1 MDSKNVT
8 YYYKRNNLIKTNKM
22 NNLNPIFNEILKPYT
37 MKTKTLECP
46 ECGTHMDTE
55 LFIMPSDY
63 PKVYTEHRKLKVKL
77 ELITKIIDGYIEVV
91 NGGLEINPKNE
102 WLMGKLDSY
111 LKIKTDLTDLNE
123 L

>member
-1 MDSKNVT
+1 
-8 YYYKRNNLIKTNKM
+8 
-22 NNLNPIFNEILKPYT
+22 
-37 MKTKTLECP
+37 MKKETKTLECP
-46 ECGTHMDTE
+46 ECGSHMDTD
-55 LFIMPSDY
+55 LFLAPADY
-63 PKVYTEHRKLKVKL
+63 PQVYTENRKLKVKL